1 MSDSINQ
8 WGGNATKAEVAPMI
22 VVRRPLFPGAI
33 LLVLGVASLGI
44 GVPGLVFQLTSA
56 DGDGSPAY
64 GISAGLGAA
73 VLLLGLGL
81 AAGRINVYD
90 RHYDVKSGFGKFRRR
105 EVDDIHTLRFG
116 KQSNGGGPTFI
127 SLTAWNEQRKKQFMV
142 FTNYRGYRKFT
153 AWLDKRRPEQWAEC
167 ERLGLPD

>member
-8 WGGNATKAEVAPMI
+8 WGGSATKAEVAPQI
-22 VVRRPLFPGAI
+22 VVRRPLFPGVIFLA
-33 LLVLGVASLGI
+33 LGVI
-44 GVPGLVFQLTSA
+44 GLVIGLPGLVFQLIAGS
-56 DGDGSPAY
+56 DGSPAF
-64 GISAGLGAA
+64 GIFIVLGAGS
-73 VLLLGLGL
+73 LLLGLAL

-105 EVDDIHTLRFG
+105 EVDDIHTLRLG
-116 KQSNGGGPTFI
+116 KQSNGSVTFI

-142 FTNYRGYRKFT
+142 FTNYRGYREFT

>member
-8 WGGNATKAEVAPMI
+8 WGGSATKAEVAPQI
-22 VVRRPLFPGAI
+22 VVRRPLFPGVIFLA
-33 LLVLGVASLGI
+33 LGVFGLVIGI
-44 GVPGLVFQLTSA
+44 PGIVFQLIAGT
-56 DGDGSPAY
+56 DDSPAF
-64 GISAGLGAA
+64 GILFGLGA
-73 VLLLGLGL
+73 VFLLFGLAL

-142 FTNYRGYRKFT
+142 FTNYRGYREFT

>member
-8 WGGNATKAEVAPMI
+8 WGGSATKAEVAPMI
-22 VVRRPLFPGAI
+22 VVRRPLFPGVIFLA
-33 LLVLGVASLGI
+33 LGVFGLVIGI
-44 GVPGLVFQLTSA
+44 PGIVFQLIAGS
-56 DGDGSPAY
+56 DGSPAF
-64 GISAGLGAA
+64 GIFIVLGAGS
-73 VLLLGLGL
+73 LLLGLAL

-105 EVDDIHTLRFG
+105 EVEDIHTLRLG
-116 KQSNGGGPTFI
+116 KQSNGSVTFI

-142 FTNYRGYRKFT
+142 FTNYRGYREFT

-167 ERLGLPD
+167 ERLGVSD

>member
-8 WGGNATKAEVAPMI
+8 WGGSATKAEVAPQI
-22 VVRRPLFPGAI
+22 VVRRPLFPGVIFLA
-33 LLVLGVASLGI
+33 LGVIGLVI
-44 GVPGLVFQLTSA
+44 GVPGLVFQLIAGS
-56 DGDGSPAY
+56 DDSPAF
-64 GISAGLGAA
+64 GIFIVLGAGS
-73 VLLLGLGL
+73 LLLGLAL

-105 EVDDIHTLRFG
+105 EVEDIHTLRLG
-116 KQSNGGGPTFI
+116 KQSNGSVTFI

-142 FTNYRGYRKFT
+142 FTNYRGYREFT

-167 ERLGLPD
+167 ERLGVAD

>member
-8 WGGNATKAEVAPMI
+8 WGGSATKAEVAPQI
-22 VVRRPLFPGAI
+22 VVRRPLFPGVIFLA
-33 LLVLGVASLGI
+33 LGVF
-44 GVPGLVFQLTSA
+44 GLVIGIPGVAYQLIAGS
-56 DGDGSPAY
+56 DGSPAF
-64 GISAGLGAA
+64 GILFGLGA
-73 VLLLGLGL
+73 VFLLFGLAL

-105 EVDDIHTLRFG
+105 EVADIHTLRFG

-142 FTNYRGYRKFT
+142 FTNYRGYREFT

>member
-8 WGGNATKAEVAPMI
+8 WGGSATKAEVAPMI
-22 VVRRPLFPGAI
+22 VVRRPLFPGVIFLA
-33 LLVLGVASLGI
+33 LGVICLFI
-44 GVPGLVFQLTSA
+44 GVPGLIFQLIAGS
-56 DGDGSPAY
+56 DDSPAF
-64 GISAGLGAA
+64 GIFIVLGAGS
-73 VLLLGLGL
+73 LLLGLGL

-105 EVDDIHTLRFG
+105 EVDDIHTLRLG
-116 KQSNGGGPTFI
+116 KQSNGSVTFI

-142 FTNYRGYRKFT
+142 FTNYRGYREFT
-153 AWLDKRRPEQWAEC
+153 TWLDKRRPEQWAEC

>member
-8 WGGNATKAEVAPMI
+8 WGGSATKAEVAPQI
-22 VVRRPLFPGAI
+22 VVRRPLFPGVIFLALGLI
-33 LLVLGVASLGI
+33 GLVI
-44 GVPGLVFQLTSA
+44 GVPGLVFQLIAGS
-56 DGDGSPAY
+56 DDSPAF
-64 GISAGLGAA
+64 GIFIVLGAGS
-73 VLLLGLGL
+73 LLLGLAL

-105 EVDDIHTLRFG
+105 EVEDIHTLRLG
-116 KQSNGGGPTFI
+116 KQSNGSVTFI

-142 FTNYRGYRKFT
+142 FTNYRGYREFT

>member
-1 MSDSINQ
+1 MSDSINH
-8 WGGNATKAEVAPMI
+8 WGGSATKAEVAPQI
-22 VVRRPLFPGAI
+22 VVRRPLFPGVIFLA
-33 LLVLGVASLGI
+33 LGVFGLVIGI
-44 GVPGLVFQLTSA
+44 PGIVFQLIAGT
-56 DGDGSPAY
+56 DDSPAF
-64 GISAGLGAA
+64 GILFGLGA
-73 VLLLGLGL
+73 VFLLFGLGL

-105 EVDDIHTLRFG
+105 STACRSG
-116 KQSNGGGPTFI
+116 ACGCRRPRGGGPTFI

-142 FTNYRGYRKFT
+142 FTNYRGYREFT

>member
-8 WGGNATKAEVAPMI
+8 WGGSATKAEVAPMI
-22 VVRRPLFPGAI
+22 VVRRPLFPGVI
-33 LLVLGVASLGI
+33 FLVLGAAGLVIGI
-44 GVPGLVFQLTSA
+44 PGLIVQLVSSS
-56 DGDGSPAY
+56 DDGSPAF
-64 GISAGLGAA
+64 GILTGLGA
-73 VLLLGLGL
+73 VFLLFGLGL

-105 EVDDIHTLRFG
+105 EVDDIHTLRLG

-142 FTNYRGYRKFT
+142 FTNYRGYREFA
-153 AWLDKRRPEQWAEC
+153 AWIDKRRPEQWAEC
-167 ERLGLPD
+167 ERVGISD